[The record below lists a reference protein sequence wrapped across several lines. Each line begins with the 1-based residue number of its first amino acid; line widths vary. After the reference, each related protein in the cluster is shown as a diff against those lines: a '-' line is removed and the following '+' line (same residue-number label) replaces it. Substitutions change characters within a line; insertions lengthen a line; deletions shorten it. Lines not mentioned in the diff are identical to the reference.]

1 MPAVQSDPR
10 VDAYIAKAP
19 ANARA
24 KLEAVRRAIRQ
35 VLPGVDET
43 FSYGMPGFSY
53 PGFPNKGV
61 VAWFALQRTHIGLYL
76 RDPTISD
83 HRALLKGYSM
93 TKFVVRL
100 PIDKPTPTRLIQ
112 TLVRASDKIM
122 RK

>member
-24 KLEAVRRAIRQ
+24 KLEAVRRTIRQ
-35 VLPGVDET
+35 ALPGVDET

-61 VAWFALQRTHIGLYL
+61 VAWFSLQRTHIGLYL
-76 RDPTISD
+76 RDPTIRD
-83 HRALLKGYSM
+83 HRALLKGYAT

-100 PIDKPTPTRLIQ
+100 PIDRPTPTRLIQ
-112 TLVRASDKIM
+112 TLVRASNKIM